1 MMTNHCFRSACAGL
15 LALLGSAVASLPAA
29 AQTQDVRP
37 LIERM
42 DRMQRDLDVL
52 QRQLARGG
60 TPAPSSGGATAP
72 AGGFGEGFIAQTDSR
87 FSDLESQMRDM
98 TGRMEELG
106 NQVRQ
111 LSERLEKL
119 VGDVDYRLSALERGG
134 AGTPPPASSPP
145 APGQSGSAAPPPA
158 ARSSGQANLNNP
170 QVAPGEA
177 RLVLVPGPSGQA
189 QQGAPEPAQAAAAP
203 AASAAQRVSLP
214 AGPPEQQYEYAYGLL
229 LQAQREQS
237 DFTRPE
243 AALKAFVAAHPQH
256 KLAGNAQYWLGETYY
271 VRKDYQNAVVAF
283 ADGLKKYPNSEKG
296 ADNLLK
302 LGMAL
307 GQLNQKPNA
316 CGALGELDKR
326 YPNAATAIKQTASRE
341 RQRLGCS

>member
-1 MMTNHCFRSACAGL
+1 MITTHCFRSACVGL
-15 LALLGSAVASLPAA
+15 AAILGGAALTVPAA

-37 LIERM
+37 LIERI
-42 DRMQRDLDVL
+42 DRMQRDIDVL

-60 TPAPSSGGATAP
+60 VPAPGSGAAAAS
-72 AGGFGEGFIAQTDSR
+72 AGGFNESFIAQTDSR
-87 FSDLESQMRDM
+87 FSDLESQMRDL
-98 TGRMEELG
+98 TGRVEELSF
-106 NQVRQ
+106 QIRQ
-111 LSERLEKL
+111 IGERLDKL
-119 VGDVDYRLSALERGG
+119 VGDVDYRLGALERGG
-134 AGTPPPASSPP
+134 APPAAP
-145 APGQSGSAAPPPA
+145 APSLSGSAAPTTPPA
-158 ARSSGQANLNNP
+158 SGQAAAGP
-170 QVAPGEA
+170 AQVPPGQA

-189 QQGAPEPAQAAAAP
+189 AAPDAAQTAAAP
-203 AASAAQRVSLP
+203 PAAAAAQRVTLP
-214 AGPPEQQYEYAYGLL
+214 SGPPEQQYEYAYGLL

-243 AALKAFVAAHPQH
+243 AALKAFVAGHPTH

-296 ADNLLK
+296 PDNLLK

-316 CGALGELDKR
+316 CGALTEIDKR
-326 YPNAATAIKQTASRE
+326 YPNASTSIKQSAQRE